1 MKQRKIKKIKKLPKK
16 NKNRKIKK
24 TITNNKMVFGIR
36 GNINKPELPGIT
48 YKLIKEL
55 EKKKTEYCVDKPLA
69 QLLYEKK
76 KFKISRSRLK
86 SNKDLVSI
94 ADFIISIGG
103 DGTFLS
109 TAKLVGDKGVPIIG
123 VNLGKLGFLAETPP
137 TQISKFIT
145 DISRDRFKIDE
156 RTVLEACTDL
166 LPNKKI
172 YGLNEIVINQ
182 SGTVKTIEIQ
192 AHYNGQVVISY
203 LSDGLII
210 STPTGSTGYSLSAGG
225 PILSPNSGVIVLAPI
240 CPHTL
245 TARPIILP
253 DSGVIRIKVESKV
266 PVIVTADGNSTIKL
280 ISPAYIEIK
289 KAHYKIKLA
298 KRLDSNYF
306 KVLNQKLL
314 WGVDVRKNRKTS

>member
-1 MKQRKIKKIKKLPKK
+1 
-16 NKNRKIKK
+16 
-24 TITNNKMVFGIR
+24 MVFGLR
-36 GNINKPELPGIT
+36 ANISKTELPDAA
-48 YKLIKEL
+48 YRLIKEF
-55 EKKKTEYCVDKPLA
+55 EKKKIEYCVDKPLS
-69 QLLYEKK
+69 QLIYDKK
-76 KFKISRSRLK
+76 KYRINKSRQK
-86 SNKDLVSI
+86 SGKDLIS
-94 ADFIISIGG
+94 ASDFIISIGG

-123 VNLGKLGFLAETPP
+123 VNLGKLGFLAETSP
-137 TQISKFIT
+137 TRISTFIN
-145 DISRDRFKIDE
+145 DICRDKYKIEE
-156 RTVLEACTDL
+156 RAVLEASSDI

-192 AHYNGQVVISY
+192 AMYNGQSVISY

-225 PILSPNSGVIVLAPI
+225 PIVSPNSGVMVLAPI

-253 DSGVIRIKVESKV
+253 DSGVIRIRVESKV
-266 PVIVTADGNSTIKL
+266 PVIVTADGNSSIK
-280 ISPAYIEIK
+280 ITNPGHIEIK

-298 KRLDSNYF
+298 KQLESNYF
-306 KVLNQKLL
+306 KVLSQKLL
-314 WGVDVRKNRKTS
+314 WGVDVRKARKTN

>member
-1 MKQRKIKKIKKLPKK
+1 
-16 NKNRKIKK
+16 
-24 TITNNKMVFGIR
+24 MVFGII
-36 GNINKPELPGIT
+36 GNINKTELPEVAFR
-48 YKLIKEL
+48 LIKEF
-55 EKKKTEYCVDKPLA
+55 EKKKIEYYVDKPLA
-69 QLLYEKK
+69 QLISIKK
-76 KFKISRSRLK
+76 KYKIGKSRLK
-86 SNKDLVSI
+86 NNKDLVNIS
-94 ADFIISIGG
+94 DFLISLGG

-109 TAKLVGDKGVPIIG
+109 TAKLVGDKNVPIIG

-137 TQISKFIT
+137 TQISKFIN
-145 DISRDRFKIDE
+145 DICRDKFKIEE
-156 RTVLEACTDL
+156 RTVLEASTDL
-166 LPNKKI
+166 FPNKKL

-192 AHYNGQVVISY
+192 ALYNGQAVISY

-225 PILSPNSGVIVLAPI
+225 PIVSPKSGVIVLAPI

-253 DSGVIRIKVESKV
+253 DSGVVRIKVESKV
-266 PVIVTADGNSTIKL
+266 LVIVTADGNSNVKL
-280 ISPAYIEIK
+280 KNPAFIEIK

-298 KRLDSNYF
+298 KQLESNYF

-314 WGVDVRKNRKTS
+314 WGVDVRKNKKI

>member
-1 MKQRKIKKIKKLPKK
+1 
-16 NKNRKIKK
+16 
-24 TITNNKMVFGIR
+24 MVFGLR
-36 GNINKPELPGIT
+36 GNIRKTELPEVAFR
-48 YKLIKEL
+48 LIKEF
-55 EKKKTEYCVDKPLA
+55 EKKKIEYCVDKPLS
-69 QLLYEKK
+69 QLISEKK
-76 KFKISRSRLK
+76 KYKISRSRQK
-86 SNKDLVSI
+86 NNKDMINVS
-94 ADFIISIGG
+94 DFVISIGG

-123 VNLGKLGFLAETPP
+123 VNLGKLGFLAETSPA
-137 TQISKFIT
+137 QISKFIN
-145 DISRDRFKIDE
+145 DIYRDKFKIEE
-156 RTVLEACTDL
+156 RTVLEASSDL
-166 LPNKKI
+166 HPNKKI

-192 AHYNGQVVISY
+192 AQYNGQIVISY

-225 PILSPNSGVIVLAPI
+225 PIVSPKSGVIILAPI

-266 PVIVTADGNSTIKL
+266 PVIITADGNSNIKL
-280 ISPAYIEIK
+280 KSPAYIEIK

-298 KRLDSNYF
+298 KQLESNYF

-314 WGVDVRKNRKTS
+314 WGVDVRKNKKIN